1 MTDPTIVY
9 CRRCGT
15 QMAPAEIGGRSRDV
29 CPDCGFIFFRNPVPG
44 VGVLIEIDPGIVLI
58 KRGQEPFLG
67 AWALPAGYIEEDESV
82 EQAAIRECKE
92 ETGLDVQLTEL
103 FGVYSFPE
111 GPVQSGIIVFY
122 RARPIGGGLRAGD
135 DAEDARIFAPT
146 ALPEGI
152 AFRTHREV
160 LERWT
165 QGDVCRTCPVEG
177 RPSIRKA
184 TTADIPRIV
193 DLLLF
198 IPANASMTPADQDAA
213 ALRLRENLSIEVLVA
228 EIDGQVAGFV
238 ALSFIGVL
246 SGLRVLIDDMAV
258 DSAYRRHGIGAALL
272 EAAIQEVDRRGA
284 THLIVDTSRGDATAR
299 AFYRACGFEDG
310 VMAPLWIR

>member
-1 MTDPTIVY
+1 MIDPQRVY

-15 QMAPAEIGGRSRDV
+15 QMAPAEIGGRLRDV
-29 CPDCGFIFFRNPVPG
+29 CPDCDFVLFRNPVPG
-44 VGVLIEIDPGIVLI
+44 VGVLVEIDPGVVLI

-67 AWALPAGYIEEDESV
+67 SWALPAGYIEEDESV

-92 ETGLDVQLTEL
+92 ETGLDVQLIEL

-122 RARPIGGGLRAGD
+122 RARPVGGVLRAGD
-135 DAEDARIFAPT
+135 DAQEARVFAQT
-146 ALPEGI
+146 ALPDGI

-160 LERWT
+160 LERWI
-165 QGDVCRTCPVEG
+165 QGDVRRTHPVEG
-177 RPSIRKA
+177 RPFVRKA

-193 DLLLF
+193 DLLQL
-198 IPANASMTPADQDAA
+198 IPANAGMTSADRDAA

-228 EIDGQVAGFV
+228 EMGDQVAGFV

-258 DSAYRRHGIGAALL
+258 NSTYRRHGIGAALL

-284 THLIVDTSRGDATAR
+284 THLIVDTSRGDSAAR